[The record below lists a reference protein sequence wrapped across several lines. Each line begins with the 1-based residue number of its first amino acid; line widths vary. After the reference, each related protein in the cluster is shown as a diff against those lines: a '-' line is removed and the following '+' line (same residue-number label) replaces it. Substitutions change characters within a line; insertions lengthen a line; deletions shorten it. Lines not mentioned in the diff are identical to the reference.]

1 MDSKSPEVLKAWLER
16 QVYIALGFMMS
27 CAADLRAWTPARWKG
42 WIRPPMTAFF
52 IWKNSPYYT
61 LCALALGYR
70 NEEADKYA
78 RLAKV
83 RFDRDEVIL
92 VI

>member
-1 MDSKSPEVLKAWLER
+1 MDPSAYDRILHLE
-16 QVYIALGFMMS
+16 
-27 CAADLRAWTPARWKG
+27 
-42 WIRPPMTAFF
+42 
-52 IWKNSPYYT
+52 NSPYYT

-83 RFDRDEVIL
+83 RFDRDEVIP

>member
-1 MDSKSPEVLKAWLER
+1 
-16 QVYIALGFMMS
+16 
-27 CAADLRAWTPARWKG
+27 
-42 WIRPPMTAFF
+42 MTAFF

-83 RFDRDEVIL
+83 RFDRDEVIP

>member
-1 MDSKSPEVLKAWLER
+1 MGSKSPEVLKAWLER

-27 CAADLRAWTPARWKG
+27 CAADLRVDTCALEGMDPSAYDR
-42 WIRPPMTAFF
+42 ILHLE
-52 IWKNSPYYT
+52 NSPYYT

-83 RFDRDEVIL
+83 RFDRDEVIP